1 MNGLDLLSKILLSG
15 LVIIQAGSVA
25 GRLLYIFFLIF
36 APLSSNSSFVSP
48 KSLPGD
54 ERKEDTG
61 KKSLSGAGKIFPKKN

>member
-1 MNGLDLLSKILLSG
+1 
-15 LVIIQAGSVA
+15 LVIIQADNVA
-25 GRLLYIFFLIF
+25 GRLLYLFFFIF
-36 APLSSNSSFVSP
+36 APLSSNSSFASP